1 MVQMSESRSFW
12 VVSPNVRFS
21 PVTEPEWHE
30 AILRLRSAF
39 MGWGSDD
46 KSHRAGYNFAHLIKP
61 GDIILVARRYHG
73 RPDLVGVGV
82 VAGKFERFRKG
93 LNTPQ
98 DFGSRRRLKPFK
110 PLTRAPRNIP
120 ILSVLGHIKALRR
133 IHPESN
139 EDQRRVC
146 NWLLTLLSLP
156 PFSIDQTR
164 SYSNVDALLKDLRLK
179 NELEYK
185 VQRREAVATAKR
197 QEAKLVLAYQRWLER
212 QGRVLHI
219 AKYGRLNCDAFEKSR
234 NNLIEAKRG
243 SGRELIRM
251 AAGQLLDYAYVGRK
265 DLGKP
270 NMAVL
275 LPSKPVGEDFGW
287 LKEIGI
293 HLIWREGKSFRDNSS
308 GQFT

>member
-1 MVQMSESRSFW
+1 MSESRSFW
-12 VVSPNVRFS
+12 VVSPNVRFNR
-21 PVTEPEWHE
+21 VTEPRWHD

-39 MGWGSDD
+39 MGWGSED
-46 KSHRAGYNFAHLIKP
+46 KDHSGIGYKFAHLIKP

-82 VAGKFERFRKG
+82 VYGKFERFRKS

-110 PLTRAPRNIP
+110 PLSRAPRNIP
-120 ILSVLGHIKALRR
+120 ILSVLGHIKALRQ
-133 IHPESN
+133 IHPESS

-146 NWLLTLLSLP
+146 NWFLTLLSLP
-156 PFSIDQTR
+156 PISADQTR
-164 SYSNVDALLKDLRLK
+164 SYSSVDTLLKDLRL

-185 VQRREAVATAKR
+185 VQLREAVATAKR
-197 QEAKLVLAYQRWLER
+197 REAKLVLAYQRWLER

-243 SGRELIRM
+243 SARELIRM
-251 AAGQLLDYAYVGRK
+251 AAGQLLDYAYAGRNEF
-265 DLGKP
+265 GKP

-275 LPSKPVGEDFGW
+275 LPRKPVTDDFGW

-293 HLIWREGKSFRDNSS
+293 HLIWREGKSFRDNGS